1 MQKNAKKCR
10 QEKREKRQG
19 KTAGRKKL
27 DPGKLDPKKSAGQ
40 KAPGEAKRNLQ
51 KMENSQAAP
60 GEKLAPGKW

>member
-1 MQKNAKKCR
+1 MQKIAKKCR

-40 KAPGEAKRNLQ
+40 KEPGETPRSWK
-51 KMENSQAAP
+51 
-60 GEKLAPGKW
+60 KL